1 MSILAGLA
9 LFLVFSIS
17 LVGNDPA
24 VFPEPVD
31 YLNYSNDI
39 LNWSEL
45 QDADG
50 YVIKIYDLN
59 ETLLST
65 YSTTELQYNIG
76 TFMQSVYCDLHGTNE
91 GAEGDPRRKR
101 ID

>member
-1 MSILAGLA
+1 MP
-9 LFLVFSIS
+9 LFFLLFAIS
-17 LVGNDPA
+17 SDGNDPA

-45 QDADG
+45 EGADG

-59 ETLLST
+59 GTLLNS
-65 YSTTELQYNIG
+65 YSTTELQYYIG
-76 TFMQSVYCDLHGTNE
+76 AFMQSVDCDLHGTKSGE
-91 GAEGDPRRKR
+91 EGDPRRKR